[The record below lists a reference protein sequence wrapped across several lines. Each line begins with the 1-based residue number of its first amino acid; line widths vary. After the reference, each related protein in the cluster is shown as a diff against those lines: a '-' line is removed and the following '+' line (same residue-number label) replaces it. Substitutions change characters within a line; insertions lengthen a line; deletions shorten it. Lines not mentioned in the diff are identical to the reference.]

1 MSSAV
6 TARMAAHSGTMRR
19 ARTPGARPLSSSA
32 RISGSSDAA
41 PICAPRNETM
51 NSSAI
56 SSSANGK
63 NACSLRESDAP
74 MPVKTSESS
83 SESACE

>member
-41 PICAPRNETM
+41 PD
-51 NSSAI
+51 
-56 SSSANGK
+56 
-63 NACSLRESDAP
+63 LRAEKRDD
-74 MPVKTSESS
+74 EQQRDF
-83 SESACE
+83 